1 MREKKV
7 QFQFQFQ
14 LDLDLD
20 EVLLNQFTVIIVLR
34 VVADKDLVLQF
45 LLPEIWPQRAK

>member
-1 MREKKV
+1 MKYMREKKV

-14 LDLDLD
+14 LDLD

-34 VVADKDLVLQF
+34 VVADKDLVLHY
-45 LLPEIWPQRAK
+45 L